1 MQTVILPQPAFVQNN
16 TFDGIDAWHL
26 EFALV
31 QEVLAD
37 TLTKVIA
44 LDTEYSNL
52 LYILRNRMNELVDSC
67 PTSEK
72 GSAHV

>member
-1 MQTVILPQPAFVQNN
+1 MQDVILPQPAFVQNN
-16 TFDGIDAWHL
+16 TFSSLDAWHS

-52 LYILRNRMNELVDSC
+52 LYILRNRMEELVDSC

-72 GSAHV
+72 GETHA